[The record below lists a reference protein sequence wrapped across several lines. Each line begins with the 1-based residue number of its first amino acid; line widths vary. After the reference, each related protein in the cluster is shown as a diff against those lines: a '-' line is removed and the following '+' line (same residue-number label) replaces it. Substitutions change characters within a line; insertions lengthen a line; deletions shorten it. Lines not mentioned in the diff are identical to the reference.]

1 MKKFFLFTFIVFLL
15 SFFTYF
21 KGYSTPQKQFW
32 DENYHIASAYKY
44 LNDTF
49 FLEPHPPLGKLFIA
63 LGEKLLN
70 PNDSVNTK
78 SFLKTDYIKKFPKDF
93 RFDGVRF
100 FPALFGWL
108 NAVLFFILLYLI
120 TDRLYL
126 SFFGSFLYIFD
137 NALIVHSRS
146 AMLESTQLFFIL
158 LSLITFVFA
167 YKKDSLKFKHYF
179 WFTLFLTLSVMVK
192 LNSLI
197 LILLYIPLFYKE
209 YKNHISIKEVLKK
222 IFLIVLVSIASI
234 MIIFKLH
241 FTLTQN
247 LIKTKTYNLTKSEIK
262 LVNSKKLS
270 LIDGIKAYIR
280 YIKIYEKGVPKYNP
294 CKKNGEN
301 GSLVMT
307 WPLMDKTINYR
318 WKKVDNKTK
327 YLYLVGNPLIWL
339 TGLIG
344 VLLSISM
351 LVGRFVYG
359 LKIKS
364 SKFEYIFIFTIL
376 YISYMIAVLQIDRVM
391 YLYHYFIPLIFSFI
405 LAVLQFEYLFED
417 CLNKKDKVFLIAS
430 GLFIALI
437 LYVWWWFSPLTYY
450 EYLDIYQFNQRN
462 WFDFWQLKAVS

>member
-1 MKKFFLFTFIVFLL
+1 
-15 SFFTYF
+15 
-21 KGYSTPQKQFW
+21 
-32 DENYHIASAYKY
+32 
-44 LNDTF
+44 
-49 FLEPHPPLGKLFIA
+49 
-63 LGEKLLN
+63 
-70 PNDSVNTK
+70 
-78 SFLKTDYIKKFPKDF
+78 
-93 RFDGVRF
+93 
-100 FPALFGWL
+100 
-108 NAVLFFILLYLI
+108 
-120 TDRLYL
+120 
-126 SFFGSFLYIFD
+126 
-137 NALIVHSRS
+137 
-146 AMLESTQLFFIL
+146 
-158 LSLITFVFA
+158 
-167 YKKDSLKFKHYF
+167 
-179 WFTLFLTLSVMVK
+179 MVK

-209 YKNHISIKEVLKK
+209 YKNHISIKEALKK
-222 IFLIVLVSIASI
+222 VFLIVLVSIASI